1 MKSEL
6 DIREELRRFFVETFL
21 MGDTTAVINDSES
34 FMESGIVDSTGML
47 EMVTF
52 LEHAFGIKV
61 ADRELLPENLDSMDR
76 LVLFV
81 DRKQRAAG

>member
-1 MKSEL
+1 MKSES

-21 MGDTTAVINDSES
+21 MGDTTAAINDSES

-47 EMVTF
+47 EMVTL
-52 LEHAFGIKV
+52 LEQAFGIKI

-76 LVLFV
+76 LVRFV
-81 DRKQRAAG
+81 DHKQRAAG